1 MSLTRPLRRED
12 REPIRSLLCET
23 RVFTEEE
30 IGIALELIDIVLDR
44 PGQKDYLIYAHE
56 DEGEVLGYY
65 CIGPTPGTDTTYD
78 LYWIATKPSEH
89 GRGIGSLLDQH
100 ATELIR
106 SKGGRLMIAETS
118 SRPTYE
124 KTRRFYATR
133 GYAELARIR
142 DYYRAGDD
150 LVVYGKY
157 LS

>member
-23 RVFTEEE
+23 QVFTEEE
-30 IGIALELIDIVLDR
+30 VEIALELIDAVLDR
-44 PGQKDYLIYAHE
+44 PGQKDYLIYVHE

-65 CIGPTPGTDTTYD
+65 CVGPTPATDSTYD
-78 LYWIATKPSEH
+78 LYWIATKPSVH
-89 GRGIGSLLDQH
+89 GRGVGSLLDEH
-100 ATELIR
+100 ATGLIG
-106 SKGGRLMIAETS
+106 SKGGRLIIAETS
-118 SRPTYE
+118 SRPAYE

-133 GYAELARIR
+133 GYAELASIR